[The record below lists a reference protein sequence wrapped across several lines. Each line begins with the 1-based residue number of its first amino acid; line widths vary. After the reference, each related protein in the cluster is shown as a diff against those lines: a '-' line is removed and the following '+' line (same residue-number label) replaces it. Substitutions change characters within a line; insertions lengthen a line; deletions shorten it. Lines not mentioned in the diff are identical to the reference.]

1 MENAVGIPTWNML
14 KKEDLQN
21 VLGLHSCNIIPT
33 GLLFVMQI
41 CNILEEA
48 CKKQKINPSDFDI
61 RHYSRILD
69 LSLPIRFANIPNNAQ
84 LELQP
89 ASRSRADSLVTV
101 ALQLESGERITKDF
115 PPSATVYDV
124 LEQSLKSESICV
136 EEIGEPA
143 CIYMRQKIIGDAIKS
158 TTLRSLGLTS
168 GKAIIR
174 LLYRNPEVLEEQA
187 HETAPLTAH
196 PPLEIGVW
204 DSRDY
209 KPPDSP
215 VPEQIKKQARLE
227 NAAVEQKSSIYQSEG
242 KGNKLDAEIVQQERT
257 EPMDIND
264 NENSSKEEG
273 WPSLDECDDNS
284 SITSFASFQ
293 KEENVVENTETD
305 ISDQKSSMSCD
316 SETQDDVEEIGE
328 IIYIGGRHAVVY
340 SLDDITEVKKADLPD
355 EFFELTVNEA
365 RYLLESYRK
374 ERLELE
380 NQPLL
385 TKDQRQRQVLD
396 KLAQYKKTVIRV
408 YFPERLVLQ
417 AVFQTTETVQDV
429 QDFVRNYL
437 EDRHL
442 NFYLYITPPKE
453 KLNPSK
459 SLIETMLIPAAV
471 IYFGCDIQ
479 LPSYLVGNL
488 REKLSDPRAAALA
501 ASESRKEI
509 ISNAPQETMP
519 QEIVNRPA
527 VESRVNNGNTNATH
541 QPYQPPSQSQG
552 KVPKWLK
559 LNRK

>member
-1 MENAVGIPTWNML
+1 M
-14 KKEDLQN
+14 
-21 VLGLHSCNIIPT
+21 
-33 GLLFVMQI
+33 
-41 CNILEEA
+41 
-48 CKKQKINPSDFDI
+48 
-61 RHYSRILD
+61 
-69 LSLPIRFANIPNNAQ
+69 
-84 LELQP
+84 
-89 ASRSRADSLVTV
+89 
-101 ALQLESGERITKDF
+101 
-115 PPSATVYDV
+115 
-124 LEQSLKSESICV
+124 CV
-136 EEIGEPA
+136 EEIGEPV
-143 CIYMRQKIIGDAIKS
+143 CIYMRQKIIGDAITS

-174 LLYRNPEVLEEQA
+174 LLYRKPEALEEQA
-187 HETAPLTAH
+187 HETTPLTSG

-209 KPPDSP
+209 NPPDSP
-215 VPEQIKKQARLE
+215 VPEQMRKQARLE
-227 NAAVEQKSSIYQSEG
+227 NATEQKSSINQLEKKES
-242 KGNKLDAEIVQQERT
+242 KLDAREYT
-257 EPMDIND
+257 EPMDIID
-264 NENSSKEEG
+264 SENSSKEEG
-273 WPSLDECDDNS
+273 WPSLDECDDN
-284 SITSFASFQ
+284 TSYTSFQ
-293 KEENVVENTETD
+293 KEENVAENTETD

-316 SETQDDVEEIGE
+316 SEIQDDVEEMGE

-355 EFFELTVNEA
+355 EFFELTLNEA

-374 ERLELE
+374 ERLQWE

-385 TKDQRQRQVLD
+385 TKDQRQRKVLD

-429 QDFVRNYL
+429 HDFVRNYL
-437 EDRHL
+437 EDRNL

-453 KLNPSK
+453 KLSPSK

-488 REKLSDPRAAALA
+488 KEKLSDPRAAALA

-509 ISNAPQETMP
+509 ISNEPQETMP
-519 QEIVNRPA
+519 EEIINKPEVG
-527 VESRVNNGNTNATH
+527 SSVNNGNTNATH

-559 LNRK
+559 LRNR